1 MNARRFVLF
10 FGLVLT
16 AASAAE
22 AMTVQA
28 QLTYGSRKIRDDRI
42 RSVFGEASVVG
53 FSLQAHLG
61 KHLFA
66 GFGVEH
72 AVRVNGVIGA
82 YLNPAEFQ
90 LRGFDIFGGL
100 EFGTKVVAGYA
111 RAGLGI
117 YAYRL
122 SVQNNPFTAAYP
134 VDRIDLGGMAAAG
147 FKIFPVSAIFL
158 VGEAKYVALK
168 VKPYED
174 RVDLSGLRLS
184 AGVGIRL

>member
-1 MNARRFVLF
+1 MNARRFVLLLGF
-10 FGLVLT
+10 VLT

-22 AMTVQA
+22 AMTLQA

-42 RSVFGEASVVG
+42 RSVFGETSVVG

-72 AVRVNGVIGA
+72 AVRMNGVIGA

-90 LRGFDIFGGL
+90 LRGLDLFGGL
-100 EFGTKVVAGYA
+100 EYGTKVVAFSVK
-111 RAGLGI
+111 AGLGI

-122 SVQNNPFTAAYP
+122 TVQNNPFTAAYP
-134 VDRIDLGGMAAAG
+134 VDRIDPGGMAAASL
-147 FKIFPVSAIFL
+147 KIFPVSMIFL
-158 VGEAKYVALK
+158 VGEAKYVYLR

-184 AGVGIRL
+184 AGIGIRL